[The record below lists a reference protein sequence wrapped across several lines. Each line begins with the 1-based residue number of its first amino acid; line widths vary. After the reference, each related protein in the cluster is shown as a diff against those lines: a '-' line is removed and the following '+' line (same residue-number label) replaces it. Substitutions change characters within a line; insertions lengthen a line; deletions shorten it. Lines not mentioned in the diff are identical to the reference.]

1 MIVII
6 TSLWSCNFEMML
18 KGVEMLNSANLTIS
32 IVGNQPFLHVMSN
45 RVQKHI
51 VTNSKKHTIYYDT

>member
-6 TSLWSCNFEMML
+6 ILLWSCNFEMML

-32 IVGNQPFLHVMSN
+32 IVGNQPILHVMS
-45 RVQKHI
+45 
-51 VTNSKKHTIYYDT
+51 IYVPKTHRYYF